1 VKEGT
6 VRPAGGREP
15 SRRVSDFEPVES
27 TSTSSKAR
35 PFAGPRWTEVLGR
48 PSQSWVSPVPRKRA
62 VGDTGAR
69 EKRRGGELTAR
80 RALLLGS
87 LGPRVVSPSQD
98 GLRRW
103 SRGDAKDVS
112 TRSHAAG
119 RRRFGQPHST
129 TTRKQKNE
137 GVKSLGEPGRNVR
150 RVCPCVVSVLQ
161 KSMSGVWLR
170 EAR

>member
-1 VKEGT
+1 MGGVKEDT

-15 SRRVSDFEPVES
+15 SRRVSDFETVES

-48 PSQSWVSPVPRKRA
+48 PSQSWVSPGPRKRA

-87 LGPRVVSPSQD
+87 LGPRVISPSQD
-98 GLRRW
+98 GLWGWLRAATRR
-103 SRGDAKDVS
+103 DAQQDH
-112 TRSHAAG
+112 TRLAVAG
-119 RRRFGQPHST
+119 LGNLTQRQREM
-129 TTRKQKNE
+129 KNE

-150 RVCPCVVSVLQ
+150 RVCPCVVSVCCR
-161 KSMSGVWLR
+161 SR
-170 EAR
+170 